1 MSLYKDLDS
10 KFRGHPVKKD
20 LLYVTD
26 AQAVANS
33 VKMIVM
39 TNFYERPFNSR
50 FGGNVRGLLFELA
63 DSDSALVIK
72 DRVKGAIEKWE
83 PRAVVLDVQAQLVE
97 NELKVSVHFR
107 LLNKTEV
114 NRTEITLRTVR

>member
-63 DSDSALVIK
+63 DNDSTLVIK

-97 NELKVSVHFR
+97 NELRVSVHFR